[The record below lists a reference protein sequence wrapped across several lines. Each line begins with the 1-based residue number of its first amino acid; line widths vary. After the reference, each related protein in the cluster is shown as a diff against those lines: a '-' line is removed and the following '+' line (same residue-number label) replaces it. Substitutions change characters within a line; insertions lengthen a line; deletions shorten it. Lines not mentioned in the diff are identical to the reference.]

1 MIQRIQTIYILL
13 FAILLFS
20 ALFFPFAVISNGL
33 DIYSLYP
40 ASGWE
45 ISNGGIDLGN
55 SVYYIGYLVAISF
68 SILMLVNYKK
78 RTKQLRYGKI
88 CYLIVVITLVYMFNV
103 IDVKSEILIE
113 NNDENLSVFFS
124 FSMYM
129 LVASLPIMFLANRA
143 IKKDEKLVRSLDRLR

>member
-20 ALFFPFAVISNGL
+20 ALFFPFAVISNGP

-40 ASGWE
+40 GSGWE

-103 IDVKSEILIE
+103 IDVKSEILKHI
-113 NNDENLSVFFS
+113 S
-124 FSMYM
+124 
-129 LVASLPIMFLANRA
+129 
-143 IKKDEKLVRSLDRLR
+143 

>member
-1 MIQRIQTIYILL
+1 MIQRIQTIYIFL
-13 FAILLFS
+13 FAILLFT
-20 ALFFPFAVISNGL
+20 ALFFPFAVLSS
-33 DIYSLYP
+33 DYDVYSLYP

-45 ISNGGIDLGN
+45 ISSGKIDFG
-55 SVYYIGYLVAISF
+55 SSTYYIGYLVAISF

-88 CYLIVVITLVYMFNV
+88 CYLIVIVTLVYMFNV
-103 IDVKSEILIE
+103 VDMKSEILIE
-113 NNDENLSVFFS
+113 NDFKNLNIVFS

-143 IKKDEKLVRSLDRLR
+143 IKKDENLIKSLDRLR